1 MKRGREKRLASA
13 VCCDQRRAARVT
25 AGDEVWAGWRSRE
38 PTASRPLAE
47 QLGGLR
53 PLWQPTSARHA
64 PCAGPEGGKADP
76 GIGTNQQWGGA
87 ARSTATT
94 ARRLQGPPT
103 TVPSLPS
110 TTAAVPPPR
119 THAQRG
125 HPTACNRK
133 LTSSGLLASSVMQ
146 LTAITDRINLSNSL
160 RATMLLHNWR
170 NVRLRLASTGTAAA
184 AAFGVVERPAW
195 PLPTVCSPAI

>member
-76 GIGTNQQWGGA
+76 GIGTNQQWGRRCSQHCYYSTPL
-87 ARSTATT
+87 ARPSHHSPQLALDNSRSATT
-94 ARRLQGPPT
+94 
-103 TVPSLPS
+103 
-110 TTAAVPPPR
+110 
-119 THAQRG
+119 THARTARTPHSAQSQTHLQRVVG
-125 HPTACNRK
+125 QQRDAVDSDHRQNQ
-133 LTSSGLLASSVMQ
+133 LIELLA
-146 LTAITDRINLSNSL
+146 
-160 RATMLLHNWR
+160 R
-170 NVRLRLASTGTAAA
+170 NDALA
-184 AAFGVVERPAW
+184 
-195 PLPTVCSPAI
+195 